1 MHEKSHMRE
10 RMMKEIQNESF
21 KNQLI
26 KESGYVDK
34 FSMDVI
40 HHSHLFHVQA
50 GDYIVRE
57 GTLPTTL
64 FYLVRGR
71 TKLYVTLANGRIS
84 LVDFFSAPCFIGEIE
99 VLDELRQSR
108 GVQAIEECWCLA
120 LPVKTLRTALLN
132 DSLFLRN
139 VCLGLVEKNSRNI
152 VTSARNQAY
161 PLINRL
167 AAFILLTEHDAL
179 YKEKHTQVAEYLG
192 VTYRH
197 LLYVI
202 AQLCRQG
209 ILLKLNAGYA
219 INNKKALTLLAQEME
234 PNTIVTGN

>member
-1 MHEKSHMRE
+1 
-10 RMMKEIQNESF
+10 MKEVQNESF

-26 KESGYVDK
+26 KESGYADK

-40 HHSHLFHVQA
+40 RNTHLLHAQA

-57 GTLPTTL
+57 GALPTFV

-99 VLDELRQSR
+99 VLDEQHPSR
-108 GVQAIEECWCLA
+108 AVQAIEECWCLA
-120 LPVKTLRTALLN
+120 LPVKTLRSALLN
-132 DSLFLRN
+132 DTLFLRN
-139 VCLGLVEKNSRNI
+139 VCLGLVGKNHRNI
-152 VTSARNQAY
+152 VTSTRNQAY
-161 PLINRL
+161 PLLNRL
-167 AAFILLTEHDAL
+167 AAFILLTEHDAH

-202 AQLCRQG
+202 AQLCAQG
-209 ILLKLNAGYA
+209 ILLKLNTGYA
-219 INNKKALTLLAQEME
+219 ISNKKALTALAREMD
-234 PNTIVTGN
+234 PNTTTAGSE